1 MEFEEHKGEMDLT
14 VITPVSFVQD
24 EFQTKIQVRAANTEI
39 VKNLGTFD
47 CQVSSITEQQLQQ
60 SLKMG

>member
-24 EFQTKIQVRAANTEI
+24 EFQTKIQLRAANTEI

-47 CQVSSITEQQLQQ
+47 R
-60 SLKMG
+60 